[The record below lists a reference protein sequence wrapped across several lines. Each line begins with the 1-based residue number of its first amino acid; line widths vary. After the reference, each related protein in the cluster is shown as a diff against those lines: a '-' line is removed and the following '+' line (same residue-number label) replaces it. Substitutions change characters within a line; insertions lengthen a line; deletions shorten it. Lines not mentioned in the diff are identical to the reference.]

1 MSTTKFLNKILV
13 KMIIKELLD
22 DVFCRTFINYNY
34 IFDKEYESI
43 QIKAVLKKQNR
54 VVEKYYKFYI
64 RNWVNLINNYD
75 YLKRDITRELIENID
90 KNK

>member
-22 DVFCRTFINYNY
+22 DAFCRTFINYNY
-34 IFDKEYESI
+34 IFDKEYETI

-54 VVEKYYKFYI
+54 VVEKYYKFHI